1 MLYMISTNRGNRVV
15 YSTQSYF
22 HSYRVQVIAR
32 LPESEYKRAA
42 LKSARTALNGQLA
55 FEQAT
60 AKTKEAGLC
69 CKLE

>member
-1 MLYMISTNRGNRVV
+1 MTSTNRGNQIA

-22 HSYRVQVIAR
+22 HRYRVQVIAR

-42 LKSARTALNGQLA
+42 LISARTALNIELV

-60 AKTKEAGLC
+60 VNFKQK
-69 CKLE
+69 KLFCELG